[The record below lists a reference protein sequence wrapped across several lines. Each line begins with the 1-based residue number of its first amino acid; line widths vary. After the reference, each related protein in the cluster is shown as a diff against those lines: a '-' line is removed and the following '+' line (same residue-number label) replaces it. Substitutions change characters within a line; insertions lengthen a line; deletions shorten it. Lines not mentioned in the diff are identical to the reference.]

1 MTPGRSRAAPQ
12 GTLPRDGGAQGCG
25 KDPCHPS
32 LSALSASAGWC
43 SAAGHGLPCSTS
55 TASLPAPRHASA
67 TGALSN
73 CYCATVGRVEGG
85 ESPLGA
91 ERQMGRAGLLL
102 ASDAEMRTAGCL
114 LLGGRSSESI
124 KSIAVAAPQLRQSS
138 TEWLACSLSVAEASP
153 SHLGFFHQ
161 LWCI

>member
-1 MTPGRSRAAPQ
+1 MTLGRSRAAPE

-32 LSALSASAGWC
+32 VSALSASAGWR

-73 CYCATVGRVEGG
+73 CSCAIVGRVEGG
-85 ESPLGA
+85 ERS
-91 ERQMGRAGLLL
+91 
-102 ASDAEMRTAGCL
+102 
-114 LLGGRSSESI
+114 LGG
-124 KSIAVAAPQLRQSS
+124 
-138 TEWLACSLSVAEASP
+138 
-153 SHLGFFHQ
+153 
-161 LWCI
+161 